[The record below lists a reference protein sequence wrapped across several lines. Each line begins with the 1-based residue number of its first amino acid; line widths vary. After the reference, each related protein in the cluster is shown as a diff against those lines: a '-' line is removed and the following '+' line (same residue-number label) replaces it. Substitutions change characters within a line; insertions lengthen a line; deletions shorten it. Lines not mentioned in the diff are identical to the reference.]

1 MAAAKPRHPQKLG
14 KLPKTPDERDAQ
26 LGDFLSGPRGR
37 LADVGNYAM
46 LDGRLYDFEEFPWG
60 MLGNDKVGDCVP
72 AMAAHS
78 QMLDDAEGHRRI
90 PGFVDDSVLGDY
102 STVTGYVKG
111 KPSTDRGTEMRAYLK
126 YWRAN
131 GIADGTG
138 KDHRIGFFASI
149 DPKDLEALSSAL
161 RALGKVPIGFEV
173 PAYAMDQF
181 NAGEPF
187 HLVDGDETIE
197 GGHCVLVVGILGG
210 YLVVVTWGTLALM
223 APDFYTRFNDEAWG
237 YATGAMLDP
246 QSGLTISG
254 LDVEK
259 VRAYVRGLE
268 GS

>member
-1 MAAAKPRHPQKLG
+1 MAAKKPRWPQKLG
-14 KLPKTPDERDAQ
+14 KAPHTEDKRDAR
-26 LGDFLSGPRGR
+26 LAEFLSPSSPR
-37 LADVGNYAM
+37 LADTGNYAM
-46 LDGRLYDFEEFPWG
+46 VDGRLYDFEEFPWG

-78 QMLDDAEGHRRI
+78 QLLDDAEGHRRL

-102 STVTGYVKG
+102 SAVTGYVKG
-111 KPSTDRGTEMRAYLK
+111 KPSTDRGTEMREYLG
-126 YWRAN
+126 YWRHT
-131 GIADGTG
+131 GIDDAAGRR
-138 KDHRIGFFASI
+138 HRIGFYAAL
-149 DPKDLEALSSAL
+149 DPKDLEQLAATV
-161 RALGKVPIGFEV
+161 RAIGKVPIGFEV

-187 HLVDGDETIE
+187 HLIDGDDEIV
-197 GGHCVLVVGILGG
+197 GGHCVLVAGILGG

-223 APDFYTRFNDEAWG
+223 APDFYVRYNDESWG

-259 VRAYVRGLE
+259 VRAYVRGLK